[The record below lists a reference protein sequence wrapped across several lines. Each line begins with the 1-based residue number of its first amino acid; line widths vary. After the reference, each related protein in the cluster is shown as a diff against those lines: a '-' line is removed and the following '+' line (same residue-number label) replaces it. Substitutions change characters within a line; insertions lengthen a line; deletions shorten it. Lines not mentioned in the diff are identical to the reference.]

1 LNARKDAM
9 QNKIICMASAWQKK
23 RATRFHEAIKPA
35 TNGRRACPDWRAVM
49 ASDRQAFVDERLKA
63 EKNSA

>member
-1 LNARKDAM
+1 M
-9 QNKIICMASAWQKK
+9 QNKIICMASAWQKE
-23 RATRFHEAIKPA
+23 RATRCHEAIKLD
-35 TNGRRACPDWRAVM
+35 TNGRGTFQDWRVVM